1 MSHELHLQLVAA
13 VLGGEG
19 LTRVAQLVSAA
30 VRAPVAI
37 LVPRIAVAAAFPAT
51 IELGAL
57 RRYTRERVE
66 GRATHRP
73 QELVAEAPVLA
84 GTDLIGVVAL
94 LRGEQPPPAE
104 AQELLQLAAVAS
116 LTEVGIED
124 AKREVEQ
131 ELRGTLLEELRTPGE
146 QLDARQV
153 VRRAARLGCDVS
165 RGAVALC
172 AGAVGADRRD
182 LDALVAAIAAQQ
194 PGALAQTV
202 DGRVFAIVPPPA
214 DEDGDGDLAARTL
227 SSARLLARSLSP
239 RAVCGLSSFCADP
252 AALPRAIQEAELV
265 LDVLRRSG
273 GAVAEDVGQ
282 GTYRLLFRVL
292 ASHPEELRAFYD
304 ETVGPLVRYDERH
317 ASELVRTVET
327 YLAQDCNVN
336 ATAAAIGAH
345 RHTVA
350 HRLERVKELT
360 KLDPLR
366 SEDRERLGLGLK
378 ALRIIVPERSGR

>member
-51 IELGAL
+51 IELSAL
-57 RRYTRERVE
+57 RRYTHERVE
-66 GRATHRP
+66 GRATARP
-73 QELVAEAPVLA
+73 RELVAEAPVLA
-84 GTDLIGVVAL
+84 GENLIGVVAL

-116 LTEVGIED
+116 LTEVGIEE

-146 QLDARQV
+146 QLDARQI

-172 AGAVGADRRD
+172 AAPARGADAD
-182 LDALVAAIAAQQ
+182 ELVAALVAER
-194 PGALAQTV
+194 PGALAQAV
-202 DGRVFAIVPPPA
+202 DGRLFAIVPPPA
-214 DEDGDGDLAARTL
+214 EDDGGDDLAARTL
-227 SSARLLARSLSP
+227 GAARSLTQALRP
-239 RAVCGLSSFCADP
+239 RAVSGLSSFCADP

-265 LDVLRRSG
+265 LDVLRRSDG
-273 GAVAEDVGQ
+273 SVAEDVGQ

-317 ASELVRTVET
+317 ASELVRTVEA

-345 RHTVA
+345 RHTIA

-378 ALRIIVPERSGR
+378 ALRIIAPERNGR

>member
-1 MSHELHLQLVAA
+1 MSRSSSPRPSARRSRSSSRGSPSPPPSRPRSSWGRCAA
-13 VLGGEG
+13 TRTSASRDAPPPARRSWSPRRRCSSGE
-19 LTRVAQLVSAA
+19 
-30 VRAPVAI
+30 
-37 LVPRIAVAAAFPAT
+37 
-51 IELGAL
+51 
-57 RRYTRERVE
+57 
-66 GRATHRP
+66 
-73 QELVAEAPVLA
+73 
-84 GTDLIGVVAL
+84 DLIGVVAL

-116 LTEVGIED
+116 LTEVGIEE

-146 QLDARQV
+146 QLDARQI

-172 AGAVGADRRD
+172 AVPAAGG
-182 LDALVAAIAAQQ
+182 DATRLLAALAAQQ
-194 PGALAQTV
+194 PGVLAQAV
-202 DGRVFAIVPPPA
+202 DGRLFAIVPPPA
-214 DEDGDGDLAARTL
+214 DDDGDADLAGRTL
-227 SSARLLARSLSP
+227 SAARALTRSLSP
-239 RAVCGLSSFCADP
+239 RAVSGLSSFCADP

-317 ASELVRTVET
+317 ASELVKTVEA

-360 KLDPLR
+360 RLDPLR